1 VVVGPEVHGWRLSM
15 VNLSVGKWRPV
26 NGYARCRWLAARA
39 KKYALDGGDDEA
51 VQILGTTGDG
61 VRWRWPATVN

>member
-1 VVVGPEVHGWRLSM
+1 MAAIDGEPERRKMAAGEWLCSVSLVGSSGQ
-15 VNLSVGKWRPV
+15 
-26 NGYARCRWLAARA
+26 
-39 KKYALDGGDDEA
+39 KYALDGGDDEA